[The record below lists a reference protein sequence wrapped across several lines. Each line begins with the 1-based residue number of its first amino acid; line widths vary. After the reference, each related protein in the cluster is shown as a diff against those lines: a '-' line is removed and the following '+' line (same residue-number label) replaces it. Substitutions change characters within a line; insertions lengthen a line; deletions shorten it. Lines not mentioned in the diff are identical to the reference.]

1 MLICLLKKKQII
13 LKKGNDMF
21 EKIKKW
27 YESGMWTKKMVHNAV
42 VKGKITEEEYTE
54 ITGEAYE

>member
-1 MLICLLKKKQII
+1 
-13 LKKGNDMF
+13 MF

-27 YESGMWTKKMVHNAV
+27 YESGMWAKKMVHNAV